1 MQVPQVTEEF
11 AIAVLDLYPTLISL
25 ARAYSLLVRFLSC
38 YYSSW
43 GLVLKDYTCQKVEN
57 LQISDKG
64 MNCLTSKRMGCSLK
78 AVWSLICKGTR
89 HVACVF
95 SSSDKCMR
103 KWTYLFGNN

>member
-38 YYSSW
+38 YDSSVV

-64 MNCLTSKRMGCSLK
+64 MNCLTSK
-78 AVWSLICKGTR
+78 
-89 HVACVF
+89 
-95 SSSDKCMR
+95 
-103 KWTYLFGNN
+103 